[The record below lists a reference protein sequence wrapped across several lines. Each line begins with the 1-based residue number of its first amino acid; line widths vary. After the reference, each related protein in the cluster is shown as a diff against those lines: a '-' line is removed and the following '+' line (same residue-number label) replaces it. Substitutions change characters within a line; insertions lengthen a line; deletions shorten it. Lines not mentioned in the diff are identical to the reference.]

1 MKQIYLDHAATTYV
15 DPEVLKAMTPYF
27 SDEFGNP
34 NAIYS
39 TGLSARKAVDN
50 ARETTAKILECNFD
64 EVIFTGSGTESDNLA
79 VFGFVEKKQEEL
91 KQPKEN
97 LHIITSK
104 IEHHAVLYPFERLK
118 KQGYKVTFLEVD
130 KYGLVDPKKFRE
142 ALTPDTIFASIM
154 YANNEIGTVE
164 PIKELC
170 EIAHKHKNRFGE
182 EVVFHTDACQA
193 AGALDISTRTL
204 GVDLMTINGS
214 KIYGPK
220 GVGVLYKKSSIKIH
234 PQVVGGGQE
243 NSMRSGTENVP
254 GIIGFAKAL
263 ELAQKNREKENKR
276 LISLREKLIQGIFK
290 SIPRSYLNGH
300 PTLRLPN
307 NANILILDIEGE
319 ALLLHLDEKGIFVS
333 TGSACNSKSLA
344 PSHVLLATGLP
355 HAAVHGSIRM
365 TLGKRTTEEDINY
378 VLKVLPPIIED
389 LRKISPIHLDEKKL
403 KLNR

>member
-1 MKQIYLDHAATTYV
+1 MKHVYLDHAATTYV
-15 DPEVLKAMTPYF
+15 DPEVLKAMMPYF

-34 NAIYS
+34 TAIYAD
-39 TGLSARKAVDN
+39 GRH
-50 ARETTAKILECNFD
+50 ARETIETARDTVAEILNCKYD

-91 KQPKEN
+91 KESKEK

-130 KYGLVDPKKFRE
+130 KYGLIDPKKFKE
-142 ALTPDTIFASIM
+142 ALTPDTIFTSMI
-154 YANNEIGTVE
+154 YANNEIGTIE
-164 PIKELC
+164 PISELAK
-170 EIAHKHKNRFGE
+170 IAHSYKNRFGE
-182 EVVFHTDACQA
+182 SVVFHTDACQA
-193 AGALDISTRTL
+193 AGVLDINVKNL

-220 GVGVLYKKSSIKIH
+220 GIGVLYKKSSIKIH
-234 PQVVGGGQE
+234 PQIVGGGQE
-243 NSMRSGTENVP
+243 NNMRSGTENVP

-263 ELAQKNREKENKR
+263 ELAQKNKEKENKR
-276 LISLREKLIQGIFK
+276 LTTLREKLIQGIFK
-290 SIPRSYLNGH
+290 STPRTYLNGH

-307 NANILILDIEGE
+307 NANILFLDIEGE
-319 ALLLHLDEKGIFVS
+319 ALLLHLDEKGIEVS

-365 TLGKRTTEEDINY
+365 TLGKRTTEEDIDY
-378 VLKVLPPIIED
+378 VLKVLPPIIKQ
-389 LRKISPIHLDEKKL
+389 LRAISPIHLDEKKL
-403 KLNR
+403 NR

>member
-1 MKQIYLDHAATTYV
+1 MRKIYLDHAATTYV
-15 DPEVLKAMTPYF
+15 DPEVLKAMLPFF

-34 NAIYS
+34 TAIYAD
-39 TGLSARKAVDN
+39 GRSAREAIET
-50 ARETTAKILECNFD
+50 ARDTVATILNCKYD

-79 VFGFVEKKQEEL
+79 VFGFVEKKVEEL
-91 KQPKEN
+91 KQPKEK

-130 KYGLVDPKKFRE
+130 KDGLVDPKKFRE

-154 YANNEIGTVE
+154 YANNEIGTIE
-164 PIKELC
+164 PIEELTK
-170 EIAHKHKNRFGE
+170 IAHAHKNRFGE
-182 EVVFHTDACQA
+182 PVVFHTDACQA
-193 AGALDISTRTL
+193 AGVLNISVKNL

-220 GVGVLYKKSSIKIH
+220 GIGVLYKKSSVKIH
-234 PQVVGGGQE
+234 PQIVGGGQE
-243 NSMRSGTENVP
+243 NNMRSGTENVP
-254 GIIGFAKAL
+254 GIIGLAKAL
-263 ELAQKNREKENKR
+263 ELAQKNKEKENKR
-276 LISLREKLIQGIFK
+276 LTKLREKLIQGIFK
-290 SIPRSYLNGH
+290 SIPRTYLNGH

-307 NANILILDIEGE
+307 NANILFLDIEGE
-319 ALLLHLDEKGIFVS
+319 ALLLYLDEKGIEVS

-365 TLGKRTTEEDINY
+365 TLGKKTTEEDIDY
-378 VLKVLPPIIED
+378 VLKTLPPIVEN

-403 KLNR
+403 KR